1 MDTQNFETI
10 AKNLLEFC
18 IIPNC
23 ESHNVEPKELLNYM
37 LTMNYQKLDEESDTL
52 TIKKKRGPP
61 RGSKNS
67 KVN

>member
-1 MDTQNFETI
+1 MENQNIELV

-23 ESHNVEPKELLNYM
+23 QSHNVEPKELLNYM
-37 LTMNYQKLDEESDTL
+37 LTMNYMKMDNTSDSL
-52 TIKKKRGPP
+52 IVKKKRGRP

-67 KVN
+67 KNN

>member
-1 MDTQNFETI
+1 MDTQNFEII

-23 ESHNVEPKELLNYM
+23 QSHNVEPKELLNYM
-37 LTMNYQKLDEESDTL
+37 LTMNYQKLDETL
-52 TIKKKRGPP
+52 TIKKKRGRP